1 MGLRKLPH
9 FQGPDMANATDP
21 SYSVVEPGLEAS
33 LLGAQEFT
41 PGGRAPGQLCSIART
56 FFLLSQLPDLSP
68 THSFLF
74 SQILKKL
81 FHVLAP
87 SLD

>member
-1 MGLRKLPH
+1 
-9 FQGPDMANATDP
+9 MANATDP
-21 SYSVVEPGLEAS
+21 IYSAVEPGLEAS

-56 FFLLSQLPDLSP
+56 FLLLSQLPDFSP

-74 SQILKKL
+74 SQILNKR

-87 SLD
+87 SVD